1 MQKTFQAI
9 LVATSC
15 VLLVASS
22 CRRTN
27 DSTSST
33 TVEPNATDLT
43 QAQAIEALKS
53 LKSTP
58 QNFTVAAGVQKR
70 IKGAEG
76 TLVTFYPNSF
86 KDKNGVTIT
95 SGNIDIQ
102 LTEIYKQGDM
112 IANRTSTTTGDGVL
126 KSGGEIDIRAS
137 KNGEEVFAN
146 KYGIGFKAAAPMAQ
160 PMELYF
166 GEKNTADSI
175 TTWGIRKTGQGGSVT
190 GTGYITDTALMLLE
204 APYFLFDSCTDFK
217 LINCDHPYVASS
229 AYINVKLVF
238 PDNSFKNTYADLSLA
253 FPALGIVTIMGVSE
267 FNSSTHT
274 MKFQGWA
281 PTASS
286 CKFSLII
293 PKTLSS
299 FYYFEQS
306 GVATDGVTL
315 TANMTLLSTAE
326 IKAKLKAL

>member
-1 MQKTFQAI
+1 MRKTHQAI
-9 LVATSC
+9 FVAACCTLMLV
-15 VLLVASS
+15 SS
-22 CRRTN
+22 CRRNN
-27 DSTSST
+27 DSTSGI
-33 TVEPNATDLT
+33 TVDPSATDLT

-58 QNFTVAAGVQKR
+58 QNFTVTAGVQKR
-70 IKGAEG
+70 IMGAEG

-95 SGNIDIQ
+95 SGTINIQ

-112 IANRTSTTTGDGVL
+112 IANRTSTTTGAGVL

-166 GEKNTADSI
+166 GEKNSADSI
-175 TTWGIRKTGQGGSVT
+175 TTWGIRKMGQGGSVT
-190 GTGYITDTALMLLE
+190 GTGFVTDTSLSLME
-204 APYFLFDSCTDFK
+204 SAYFLFDSCTDFK
-217 LINCDHPYVASS
+217 LVNCDHPYDSNS

-238 PDNSFKNTYADLSLA
+238 PDNSFKNAYADLSIA
-253 FPALGIVTIMGVSE
+253 YPALQVVTIMGTRE

-281 PTASS
+281 PTGSA
-286 CKFSLII
+286 CKFSVII
-293 PKTLSS
+293 PKTAST

-306 GVATDGVTL
+306 GTAANGITL
-315 TANMTLLSTAE
+315 TANMTVLTLAE
-326 IKAKLKAL
+326 LKARISAI

>member
-190 GTGYITDTALMLLE
+190 GTGYITDPALMLLE

-217 LINCDHPYVASS
+217 LINCDHPYDASS
-229 AYINVKLVF
+229 AYINVQLVF
-238 PDNSFKNTYADLSLA
+238 PDNSFKVAQGDLSIA
-253 FPALGIVTIMGVSE
+253 FPSLNVMTIMSS
-267 FNSSTHT
+267 FNYNSSTHT

-281 PTASS
+281 PTAIS

-293 PKTLSS
+293 PKNLSS